1 MLCTGETVSVVCA
14 GACGLRPV
22 SLWYDCT
29 TAPACTTTRSHH
41 FQYHHTRAPTP
52 PRVPLHRTR
61 TRHRAPLAPA
71 PLPEPPRTLR
81 DTARHRIHAP
91 TPLPRARHCAPFTC
105 ARHRHNELHRAS
117 RFTAPALFSRARHRA
132 PLAPAQDTT
141 RHFQRHHTPCE
152 TPRAFTEPPRTHDEP
167 HRARDTPVRPYERRP
182 LTGHLL
188 CPLTMSQPL
197 TRAHNAY
204 TRPRKQP
211 RPTTTKSGGLTPA

>member
-71 PLPEPPRTLR
+71 PLPAPPHTPAR

-91 TPLPRARHCAPFTC
+91 TPLPRAKHRAPFTC
-105 ARHRHNELHRAS
+105 ARHRHNELHRAYTV
-117 RFTAPALFSRARHRA
+117 RLHCFPARDTAPRLRPRKTPRATSSVTTHPARHRA
-132 PLAPAQDTT
+132 PSPNLHAHTT
-141 RHFQRHHTPCE
+141 NHTARE
-152 TPRAFTEPPRTHDEP
+152 TPLYALMSADHSP
-167 HRARDTPVRPYERRP
+167 DTYYV
-182 LTGHLL
+182 HLL
-188 CPLTMSQPL
+188 CPNRSHAQQ
-197 TRAHNAY
+197 RQKA
-204 TRPRKQP
+204 
-211 RPTTTKSGGLTPA
+211 GD